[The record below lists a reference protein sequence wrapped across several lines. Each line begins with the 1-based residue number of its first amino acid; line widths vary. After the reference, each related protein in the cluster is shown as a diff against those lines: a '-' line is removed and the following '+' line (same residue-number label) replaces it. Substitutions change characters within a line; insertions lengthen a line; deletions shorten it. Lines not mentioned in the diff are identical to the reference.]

1 MKINETNYINRY
13 ASEILNKKT
22 DNKTENSLTG
32 ENAAEDILD
41 LYQTANSETQ
51 SSYLNSKITM
61 DSEAVNRLMT
71 ESDNI
76 SNSVQSLVRDFLE
89 RQGYTVD
96 QLKSGNIDNLNV
108 DEITQKKAQEMI
120 GPGGELSPEKVSD
133 RIVDF
138 AIAAFGGDKTK
149 IETIRNAIDQGFAE
163 AGKAWGDELPEITDE
178 TYKLIQEKLDNWVGE
193 TSDTTA

>member
-22 DNKTENSLTG
+22 DNKNENSLTG
-32 ENAAEDILD
+32 ENAVEDILE
-41 LYQTANSETQ
+41 LYQPANTKTQ
-51 SSYLNSKITM
+51 STYLNSKLTM
-61 DSEAVNRLMT
+61 DSEAVNQLMT

-76 SNSVQSLVRDFLE
+76 RNSVQSMVRDFLE
-89 RQGYTVD
+89 RQGYTIE
-96 QLKSGNIDNLNV
+96 QLKSGSVDNLKV
-108 DEITQKKAQEMI
+108 DEATQKKAQEMI

-163 AGKAWGDELPEITDE
+163 AGKAWGDELPEITNE

-193 TSDTTA
+193 TSETTA